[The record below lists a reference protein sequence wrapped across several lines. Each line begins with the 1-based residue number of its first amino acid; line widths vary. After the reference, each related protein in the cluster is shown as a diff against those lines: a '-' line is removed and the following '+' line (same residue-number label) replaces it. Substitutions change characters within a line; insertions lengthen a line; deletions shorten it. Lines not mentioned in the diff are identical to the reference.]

1 MTLREAPLHS
11 QPGEDA
17 ADLALQ
23 TKAFRTPGLQRQLVF
38 QRQSSRCQAPGGG
51 LWARDMVW
59 LQNIIE
65 QFATPSNLPE
75 QPREVGEAQVC
86 GRRARCWLTWLGG
99 GGEGRRG
106 RPWEPTPPTSTPAF
120 SSTQRIAWGSHNQ
133 VPALAVPP
141 VRSISTPAQSP
152 GCRGLQDMRA
162 RMQVGRLAVTGP
174 PGPSITFSTVGSAW
188 VTCL

>member
-17 ADLALQ
+17 ADLALR
-23 TKAFRTPGLQRQLVF
+23 TKAFRTPGPQRQLVF
-38 QRQSSRCQAPGGG
+38 QRQSSRRQAPGGG

-99 GGEGRRG
+99 GGRRG
-106 RPWEPTPPTSTPAF
+106 RPWQPTPPTSRPAF
-120 SSTQRIAWGSHNQ
+120 SSTQRIAWGSHIQ
-133 VPALAVPP
+133 VPALAVLTCEIHQHPSL
-141 VRSISTPAQSP
+141 VS
-152 GCRGLQDMRA
+152 GLQGSSRYE
-162 RMQVGRLAVTGP
+162 
-174 PGPSITFSTVGSAW
+174 STHALRWGGW
-188 VTCL
+188 L